1 MKKVSLIK
9 NISLFMIVVL
19 TVMSILNFKFKSLL
33 FVLLAFFLT
42 LSIVSNLWIYLKKK

>member
-1 MKKVSLIK
+1 MKIVSLIK

-19 TVMSILNFKFKSLL
+19 TVMGILNFKFKILL

-42 LSIVSNLWIYLKKK
+42 LSIVSNLLIYLKKK